1 MIPQG
6 ANNQVENLEEKLPPT
21 RGEGSSKPR
30 MPFRSALKLTRDQED
45 ELVSHALN
53 RIDQIEKQLGKHV
66 GSEGSEQGEF
76 SVTCDQKSHFGK
88 RQRYT
93 ARYYNHVEDRA
104 VKGTVFEH
112 SNVTAS
118 LSQRITAQ
126 MIAKSSTFFFGQPD
140 DTEWFTAEGIG
151 IEDATLADKVKK
163 YARFVVNECDIKGR
177 HIQANEF
184 AWVRGE
190 SVIKTVH
197 REQFQVFQRTA
208 TILVE
213 SEDPKSEPILD
224 AYGDYIVS
232 GDAVI
237 DEMAE
242 TPVDALNLEQ
252 APIQIEQNEAATAEL
267 PDGVAPTPAA
277 EAAQATMLVPTGNKL
292 LKRDGVTPIPQNPVY
307 RTEVITKKLV
317 TFEGPD
323 SRICYYLDFLA
334 PIDASGIQPGEA
346 DLIAHLYDKS
356 VMDVAQMFAGQYAEG
371 DDGVADF
378 QAAVTLLRDMLAE
391 TAQAKSAEGQPR
403 ADFQEQDTDAS
414 RANPRVQLA
423 ECWMTYDA
431 NGDGFQEEILLI
443 VDRRRRAPV
452 FYEYTGNVTLRGL
465 RPFEVVSPMTV
476 DGRWWGMGAME
487 YFDPEQEFI
496 DLQINRK
503 NFRDGGSGR
512 ITFWAPWATMEGQRD
527 RRLKCNNGQTYTLR
541 EGYKAEQA
549 LTYITLPDD
558 TSDLKEMID
567 LFAQFMQVKSGVLT
581 GADRSIAGLPSS
593 ETLGEE
599 QMISESGDELFGM
612 FLIRLHRGLSRALA
626 AVVDVAFAQLNQKKV
641 FTFFNGQGLDV
652 LELTPDDVRD
662 LGMNVRFSIT
672 RTRDRQILQSG
683 NVADAVI
690 DGFYNRPLPLQER
703 TAIYAQSR
711 LKALKVPQPDTII
724 MPTDPASYM
733 PPPPP
738 AG

>member
-1 MIPQG
+1 
-6 ANNQVENLEEKLPPT
+6 
-21 RGEGSSKPR
+21 
-30 MPFRSALKLTRDQED
+30 
-45 ELVSHALN
+45 
-53 RIDQIEKQLGKHV
+53 
-66 GSEGSEQGEF
+66 
-76 SVTCDQKSHFGK
+76 
-88 RQRYT
+88 
-93 ARYYNHVEDRA
+93 
-104 VKGTVFEH
+104 
-112 SNVTAS
+112 
-118 LSQRITAQ
+118 
-126 MIAKSSTFFFGQPD
+126 
-140 DTEWFTAEGIG
+140 
-151 IEDATLADKVKK
+151 
-163 YARFVVNECDIKGR
+163 
-177 HIQANEF
+177 
-184 AWVRGE
+184 
-190 SVIKTVH
+190 
-197 REQFQVFQRTA
+197 
-208 TILVE
+208 
-213 SEDPKSEPILD
+213 
-224 AYGDYIVS
+224 
-232 GDAVI
+232 
-237 DEMAE
+237 
-242 TPVDALNLEQ
+242 
-252 APIQIEQNEAATAEL
+252 
-267 PDGVAPTPAA
+267 
-277 EAAQATMLVPTGNKL
+277 
-292 LKRDGVTPIPQNPVY
+292 
-307 RTEVITKKLV
+307 
-317 TFEGPD
+317 
-323 SRICYYLDFLA
+323 
-334 PIDASGIQPGEA
+334 
-346 DLIAHLYDKS
+346 
-356 VMDVAQMFAGQYAEG
+356 
-371 DDGVADF
+371 
-378 QAAVTLLRDMLAE
+378 
-391 TAQAKSAEGQPR
+391 
-403 ADFQEQDTDAS
+403 
-414 RANPRVQLA
+414 
-423 ECWMTYDA
+423 
-431 NGDGFQEEILLI
+431 
-443 VDRRRRAPV
+443 
-452 FYEYTGNVTLRGL
+452 
-465 RPFEVVSPMTV
+465 MTV